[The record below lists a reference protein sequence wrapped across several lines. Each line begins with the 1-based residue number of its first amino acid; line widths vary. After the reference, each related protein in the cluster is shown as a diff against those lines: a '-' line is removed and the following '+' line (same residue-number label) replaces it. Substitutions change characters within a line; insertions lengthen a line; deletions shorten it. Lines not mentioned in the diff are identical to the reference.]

1 MKIPLGSRERQWRCS
16 AVFVVQ
22 NNTEF
27 QRYEIF
33 EAGERAGFVQYEMHD
48 GDMWVLYTQMR
59 RKFKGAARAAR
70 AMGVVLEDARRS
82 RIRVVPFCPAFRL
95 FLGQR
100 PATPALVPEE
110 WQERVA
116 EATGGAPDEAGRA
129 GLKYI
134 RFTGS
139 PWRKSVA
146 REPAAPLTQQDV
158 LVA

>member
-1 MKIPLGSRERQWRCS
+1 M
-16 AVFVVQ
+16 FVVQ

-59 RKFKGAARAAR
+59 RKFKGAARAAKV
-70 AMGVVLEDARRS
+70 MGVVLEDARRS
-82 RIRVVPFCPAFRL
+82 RIRVVPFCPAFRV

-110 WQERVA
+110 WQERMA
-116 EATGGAPDEAGRA
+116 EAAGGAPDEVGRA

-134 RFTGS
+134 RLTGS
-139 PWRKSVA
+139 PWCKSVA
-146 REPAAPLTQQDV
+146 GEPAAPLTQQDV